1 MVPARLLETLRR
13 FLGRPPFDWMG
24 PDAGALAAGRAAP
37 MADESRCDIVVLPP
51 SSPAD
56 AEALRRLGAAGHR
69 VFPIAAAEA
78 TFERLDALRRERSLG
93 ATLVLARDP
102 AWEPLTERLRAQQ
115 NWPSVSGL
123 EGGVARIAGAFPLLS
138 IVVVT
143 FGNRDLNRLCLES
156 LRARTEWPSYEVV
169 VVDNGSSD
177 GTRELLGEAA
187 AQDARIRP
195 ILFDDNRG
203 YPAAVNAGLA
213 EARGETLILLNND
226 TVVTR
231 RWATAL
237 LRHLARDGGLGLV
250 GPVTNAIANEA
261 RVPVEYRRLEELPDW
276 AARWTRAHDGE
287 TFPISSLAFFCVAMP
302 RTVFE
307 KVGPLDERFGPGM
320 FEDGDYN
327 RRVRDA
333 GWEVRAARDSFVH
346 HWQMAT
352 FRRMGKDAYLR
363 LFEENRRKFEEKW
376 RA

>member
-13 FLGRPPFDWMG
+13 LLGRPPSDWMG
-24 PDAGALAAGRAAP
+24 ADAGALAAGRATP
-37 MADESRCDIVVLPP
+37 MADESRHEIVVLPP

-56 AEALRRLGAAGHR
+56 DATLRRLASRGHR

-78 TFERLDALRRERSLG
+78 TYERLDALRREQALG

-102 AWEPLTERLRAQQ
+102 AWKPLTERLRAEQ
-115 NWPSVSGL
+115 NWPAVRDFDADVSK
-123 EGGVARIAGAFPLLS
+123 AFPLVS

-156 LRARTEWPSYEVV
+156 LRARTEWPNYEVV
-169 VVDNGSSD
+169 VVDNGSTD
-177 GTRELLGEAA
+177 GTRELLEHTAA
-187 AQDARIRP
+187 RDPRVRP
-195 ILFDDNRG
+195 IFFAENRG

-213 EARGETLILLNND
+213 EARGVFLILLNND
-226 TVVTR
+226 TVLTR
-231 RWATAL
+231 RWATTL
-237 LRHLARDGGLGLV
+237 LRHLVRDPGLGLV

-261 RVPVEYRRLEELPDW
+261 KVSVGYRRLEGLPAW

-287 TFPISSLAFFCVAMP
+287 TFPISTLAFFCVAMP
-302 RTVFE
+302 RAVLE

-327 RRVRDA
+327 RRVREA
-333 GWEVRAARDSFVH
+333 GWDIRCARDAFVH
-346 HWQMAT
+346 HWQMAS
-352 FRRMGKDAYLR
+352 FRKMGRDAYFR

-376 RA
+376 RG